1 MKHNY
6 KLSESIFQIRPINNN
21 DAEFTLMLRNDSKL
35 NSYLNTTSNK
45 ISDQIAWLENYYKKR
60 DDFYFVIERIKDERP
75 EGLIALY
82 DIDYEN
88 KTAEWGRWILRTES
102 MAAVE
107 SALMIYKFAFEEL
120 KLEKIYSRTV
130 SLNEKT
136 VSFHDSCGITNKKV
150 LKDYFEFN
158 GRRVDSIEHVVD
170 KLTYVN
176 VVNKLKNLSKL
187 MARKLC

>member
-1 MKHNY
+1 MQHNY

-60 DDFYFVIERIKDERP
+60 DDFYFVIERIKDKRP